1 MERIKTF
8 IPGLDEIAGGGFP
21 KGDSIILS
29 GPLGAGKT
37 IFALQYLLKS
47 NEHSLYISFE
57 HDVNII
63 KQITSEFHWPSDD
76 TSKFRIIKYDPFKI
90 DDILDIVRNNIV
102 EMNAERIV
110 LDSLSSLSLHI
121 HDESDVR
128 SFIVRMNKIL
138 RSTDCTALLIVEV
151 PQGFESLSK
160 GFEQFVA
167 DDAIRLRKKLVGNE
181 YKRFLEIVKMRGGPH
196 SMKLHE
202 YTIDNEGFKIIS

>member
-8 IPGLDEIAGGGFP
+8 IPGLDEITSGGFP
-21 KGDSIILS
+21 KSDSIILS

-63 KQITSEFHWPSDD
+63 KQVMEEFNWHADD
-76 TSKFRIIKYDPFKI
+76 KSKFRIIKYDPFKI
-90 DDILDIVRNNIV
+90 DDILDIVQNNIV
-102 EMNAERIV
+102 EMGAERIV

-121 HDESDVR
+121 HDEHDIR
-128 SFIVRMNKIL
+128 SFILRMNKIL

-151 PQGFESLSK
+151 PQGFEGLSR
-160 GFEQFVA
+160 GFVQFVA
-167 DDAIRLRKKLVGNE
+167 DDAIRLRKKLIGNE
-181 YKRFLEIVKMRGGPH
+181 YKRFLEIVKMRGGAH
-196 SMKLHE
+196 SLKLHE
-202 YTIDNEGFKIIS
+202 YKIDNDGFKII